1 MTGIFISH
9 SHGDQPLADALAQLV
24 NDLFG
29 NKVTVHYSSKKEL
42 EGGIAPGED
51 WFRWIVEQVRQADI
65 AFVLL
70 TPASI
75 QKPWV
80 IWEAGAVAGAAYA
93 TAAEKARVLPL
104 AFGVRASDIP
114 SPFARTELITGTDEA
129 DVLKLTSDL
138 FERFKGAFT
147 PAEMMRFGEHRKSA
161 VQTYIKSIELVLLR
175 LPLTIT
181 EAAVQE
187 WLGRL
192 SELEIERR
200 FSEAKVMENWLD
212 VAFGRE
218 RDDRQRPFD
227 VRIHRRLG
235 ELYASGGQAADAA
248 RQFELARQLAPRDI
262 FLLRR
267 LGKAYLDLKETKK
280 VGVILQDIE
289 GLDPSAFEDNSEN
302 AALKARWCEQR
313 GDLNGARDAL
323 RAAYSRLTTSY
334 YIGDRLGQILV
345 QLDDLDHARE
355 VYRQVRR
362 TLRELREQNV
372 WTSATDL
379 SAALVLEDDAGVNAA
394 LEALRER
401 RPSVEDLDSIER
413 GLKPLLKALRRD
425 NAILQKL
432 RDIENRGA
440 SAAAVQVAAKV
451 VSTVA

>member
-1 MTGIFISH
+1 M
-9 SHGDQPLADALAQLV
+9 
-24 NDLFG
+24 
-29 NKVTVHYSSKKEL
+29 
-42 EGGIAPGED
+42 
-51 WFRWIVEQVRQADI
+51 
-65 AFVLL
+65 L

-147 PAEMMRFGEHRKSA
+147 PAEMMRFGEHRKLA

-267 LGKAYLDLKETKK
+267 LGKAYLDLKETNK
-280 VGVILQDIE
+280 VGVILKDIE

-323 RAAYSRLTTSY
+323 RAAYSSLTTSY

-379 SAALVLEDDAGVNAA
+379 SAALVLEDDTGVNAA
-394 LEALRER
+394 LEELRER

-425 NAILQKL
+425 DAILQKL

-440 SAAAVQVAAKV
+440 SAAAVQVAAEV